1 MKPKEQRIKDI
12 EAQYPDEWVLIEVA
26 REDRYGRAS
35 HGVVLGHGG
44 DSAHDGLAGQEIAFG
59 KDHPQAQTFL
69 FWTGKLIP
77 EGVGVIL

>member
-12 EAQYPDEWVLIEVA
+12 EAQYLDQWVLIEVT
-26 REDRYGRAS
+26 REDRYRRAT
-35 HGVVLGHGG
+35 HGIVLGHGG
-44 DSAHDGLAGQEIAFG
+44 DSAHEDLVGQEIAFG
-59 KDHPQAQTFL
+59 KAHPRAQTFL